1 MRAHISKFYNR
12 STWID
17 RRAEH
22 QNRRLALDRL
32 AALVA
37 AERAET
43 KASHRGE
50 TCALH
55 NQLQRG
61 APRWSFEGRQF
72 KETP

>member
-37 AERAET
+37 AERAE
-43 KASHRGE
+43 ASQRGE

-61 APRWSFEGRQF
+61 APRRIFEGRQF